1 MRVFEKIRYLR
12 DYAKLRDAQLAEEI
26 CKRRLPPQDFSAE
39 SDGRIRIARLN
50 TSVQRSELKVILDG
64 YSTLR
69 KLAERFSDF
78 RLEYADSLLT
88 LHVASTASRIRSLCD
103 IAVLEEVLLHE
114 YYRFQIEAP
123 CVVLDIGMNVGAA
136 SLYFARLPNVRAVFG
151 VELFR
156 PTFEQAQENF
166 RLNPTISGKI
176 TAWCEGASDAASK
189 AQLPY
194 AEQLKG
200 VVGMDG
206 PLVSLDYVQMGMEE
220 VTFVPASEILLR
232 VTQRFPSELLVVKM
246 DCEGGETRVLTN
258 LAETGTLQSIYML
271 IMEWH
276 EEDRLE
282 KCESILRSHGFATNA
297 FRFDS
302 LKYGNLFA
310 VRRG

>member
-1 MRVFEKIRYLR
+1 MQVFERIRFLR
-12 DYAKLRDAQLAEEI
+12 DYAKLGDGQLADEV
-26 CKRRLPPQDFSAE
+26 CKRRLSPHDFSVE
-39 SDGRIRIARLN
+39 SNGRIRLERLN
-50 TSVQRSELKVILDG
+50 ATIQRSELKVVLDG

-69 KLAERFSDF
+69 KLSERFSDF
-78 RLEYADSLLT
+78 RLEYIDSILT
-88 LHVASTASRIRSLCD
+88 LHVASNSSRIRSLCD

-114 YYRFQIEAP
+114 YYRFRIDAA

-136 SLYFARLPNVRAVFG
+136 SLYFARMPNVRAVFG

-156 PTFEQAQENF
+156 PTYEQALENF
-166 RLNPTISGKI
+166 RLNPAVSSKI
-176 TAWCEGASDAASK
+176 TAWCEGASDESSK

-206 PLVSLDYVQMGMEE
+206 PLVALPNVKTGMEE
-220 VTFVPASEILLR
+220 VIFSPASDILSR
-232 VTQRFPSELLVVKM
+232 VKQQYPSELLVIKM
-246 DCEGGETRVLTN
+246 DCEGGETRVLDN
-258 LAETGTLQSIYML
+258 LAQTGSLPSVYML

-282 KCESILRSHGFATNA
+282 RCESILQSNGFVTNA
-297 FRFDS
+297 FRFGS